1 MGRKSERRALY
12 YQDDPDYDPFI
23 GVDVNEYLIQNY
35 EGLTL
40 KQRKAIWTLCQ
51 NDEDFNYEP
60 IYEEIDAWVAYVLG
74 EDDADECD
82 SEAEDSED
90 VSDERP
96 A

>member
-23 GVDVNEYLIQNY
+23 GVDINEYLIENY

-40 KQRKAIWTLCQ
+40 KQRRAIWTLCQ
-51 NDEDFNYEP
+51 NDEDFNFDP
-60 IYEEIDAWVAYVLG
+60 IYEEIDAWVAHVTG
-74 EDDADECD
+74 EDVTDETD

-90 VSDERP
+90 VSNNDP

>member
-23 GVDVNEYLIQNY
+23 GVDINEYLIENY
-35 EGLTL
+35 ELTL
-40 KQRKAIWTLCQ
+40 KQRKAVWTLCQ
-51 NDEDFNYEP
+51 SDEEFNFESVYED
-60 IYEEIDAWVAYVLG
+60 IDAWVAHVTG
-74 EDDADECD
+74 EDVTDETN

-90 VSDERP
+90 VSNDDP